1 MKNNKICLFRDRD
14 DYIKEITKDKVFN
27 ITGEKGSGKSYYGN
41 KKDINNNIVIHLDP
55 IFMPLGSKEH
65 SDSSKVREILVH
77 KFGDK
82 INPDK
87 YFEKDYYKEIVKY
100 IGNKE
105 GYIEGG
111 SIADIKDISIIKGT
125 VIVKRTGVLK
135 CFIRTIKRDYHNE
148 YFMNEEIKKH
158 GKFIAKFSRL
168 HKVIKRRK
176 KIFKT
181 YHNIEDFIYRLEKYR
196 QEWYYAKLVNSFK
209 NSKRSK

>member
-1 MKNNKICLFRDRD
+1 MKNKKIYSFTDRND
-14 DYIKEITKDKVFN
+14 SVKKITKDNIFN
-27 ITGEKGSGKSYYGN
+27 ITGEKGSGKSYFGDM
-41 KKDINNNIVIHLDP
+41 KDVDKNVVIHLDP
-55 IFMPLGSKEH
+55 VFLPVGSKEH
-65 SDSSKVREILVH
+65 GDSSKVREILIH
-77 KFGDK
+77 KYGDK

-87 YFEKDYYKEIVKY
+87 YFEKDYYKDIIKY

-111 SIADIKDISIIKGT
+111 SIAEIQDISIIKGT
-125 VIVKRTGVLK
+125 VIVKRTGVFK

-158 GKFIAKFSRL
+158 GKFIAKFTRL

-181 YHNIEDFIYRLEKYR
+181 YHNIEDFINRLEKYR
-196 QEWYYAKLVNSFK
+196 
-209 NSKRSK
+209 

>member
-1 MKNNKICLFRDRD
+1 MKNNKIYLFKDRD
-14 DYIKEITKDKVFN
+14 DYVKKITKDNIFN
-27 ITGEKGSGKSYYGN
+27 ITGEKGSGKSYFGDM
-41 KKDINNNIVIHLDP
+41 KDVDKNVVIHLDP
-55 IFMPLGSKEH
+55 VFLPVGSKEH
-65 SDSSKVREILVH
+65 GDSSKVREILIH
-77 KFGDK
+77 KYGDK

-87 YFEKDYYKEIVKY
+87 YFEKDYYKEIIKY

-111 SIADIKDISIIKGT
+111 SIAEIQDISIIKGT
-125 VIVKRTGVLK
+125 VIVKRTGVFK

-158 GKFIAKFSRL
+158 GKFIAKFTRL

-181 YHNIEDFIYRLEKYR
+181 YHNIEDFINRLEKYR
-196 QEWYYAKLVNSFK
+196 
-209 NSKRSK
+209 

>member
-1 MKNNKICLFRDRD
+1 MKNNKIYLFKDRD
-14 DYIKEITKDKVFN
+14 DYVKKITKDNIFN
-27 ITGEKGSGKSYYGN
+27 ITGEKGSGKSYFGDM
-41 KKDINNNIVIHLDP
+41 KDVDKNVVIHLDP
-55 IFMPLGSKEH
+55 VFLPVGSKEH
-65 SDSSKVREILVH
+65 GDSSKVREILIH
-77 KFGDK
+77 KYGDK

-87 YFEKDYYKEIVKY
+87 YFEKDYYKEIIKY

-111 SIADIKDISIIKGT
+111 SIAEIHDISIIKGT
-125 VIVKRTGVLK
+125 VIVKRTGVFK

-158 GKFIAKFSRL
+158 GKFIAKFTRL

-181 YHNIEDFIYRLEKYR
+181 YHDIEDFINRLEKYR
-196 QEWYYAKLVNSFK
+196 
-209 NSKRSK
+209 

>member
-1 MKNNKICLFRDRD
+1 MKNNKIYLFKDRD
-14 DYIKEITKDKVFN
+14 DYVKIITKDNIFN
-27 ITGEKGSGKSYYGN
+27 ITGEKGSGKSYFGDM
-41 KKDINNNIVIHLDP
+41 KDVDKNVVIHLDP
-55 IFMPLGSKEH
+55 VFLPVGSKEH
-65 SDSSKVREILVH
+65 GDSSKVREILIH
-77 KFGDK
+77 KYGDK

-87 YFEKDYYKEIVKY
+87 YFEKDYYKEIIKY

-111 SIADIKDISIIKGT
+111 SIAEIQDISIIKGT
-125 VIVKRTGVLK
+125 VIVKRTGVFK

-158 GKFIAKFSRL
+158 GKFIAKFTRL

-181 YHNIEDFIYRLEKYR
+181 YHNIEDFINRLEKYR
-196 QEWYYAKLVNSFK
+196 
-209 NSKRSK
+209 

>member
-1 MKNNKICLFRDRD
+1 MKNNKIYLFRDRD
-14 DYIKEITKDKVFN
+14 DYVKKITKDNIFN
-27 ITGEKGSGKSYYGN
+27 ITGEKGSGKSYFGDM
-41 KKDINNNIVIHLDP
+41 KDVDKNVVIHLDP
-55 IFMPLGSKEH
+55 VFLPVGSKEH
-65 SDSSKVREILVH
+65 GDSSKVREILIH
-77 KFGDK
+77 KYGDK

-87 YFEKDYYKEIVKY
+87 YFEKDYYKDIIKY

-111 SIADIKDISIIKGT
+111 SIAEIQDISIIKGT
-125 VIVKRTGVLK
+125 VIVKRTGVFK

-158 GKFIAKFSRL
+158 GKFIAKFTRL

-181 YHNIEDFIYRLEKYR
+181 YHNIEDFINRLEKYR
-196 QEWYYAKLVNSFK
+196 
-209 NSKRSK
+209 

>member
-1 MKNNKICLFRDRD
+1 MKNNKIYLFRDRD
-14 DYIKEITKDKVFN
+14 DYVKKITKDNIFN
-27 ITGEKGSGKSYYGN
+27 ITGEKGSGKSYFGDM
-41 KKDINNNIVIHLDP
+41 KDVDKNVVIHLDP
-55 IFMPLGSKEH
+55 VFLPVGSKEH
-65 SDSSKVREILVH
+65 GDSSKVREILIH
-77 KFGDK
+77 KYGDK

-87 YFEKDYYKEIVKY
+87 YFEKDYYKDIIKY

-111 SIADIKDISIIKGT
+111 SIAEIQDISIIKGT

-181 YHNIEDFIYRLEKYR
+181 YHNIEDFINRLEEFR
-196 QEWYYAKLVNSFK
+196 QEWYYAKLVNTLK
-209 NSKRSK
+209 NSKRS